1 MFFSKMVDY
10 FMTLTALMSALNYY
24 LRYMMFRFLLIIA
37 ALAFSTNNYAYE
49 RVVLLAPAAGDLFI
63 QLQQQHKVVGVTRNN
78 DDFKDALK
86 IGSHIKPNIELIKS
100 LNPDLIIID
109 STRFFSDEMASL
121 LGAKTV
127 IYNPVTLNAVLEQI
141 HHLGTLLDCP
151 NQANELVTTL
161 TQVLQKIK
169 PLVKKP
175 SVIYEVT
182 QMPLTI
188 AGKGNIVSDIIHS
201 AGGELMAPSTRKLIK
216 FNVESV
222 LVSQPDYYLYQI
234 GPMNPNPQPPET
246 RQLYKMLPSKF
257 IQVEQLSYS
266 RANSQSFY
274 IAAELNRQFNKS

>member
-1 MFFSKMVDY
+1 
-10 FMTLTALMSALNYY
+10 
-24 LRYMMFRFLLIIA
+24 MFRFLLIIA